1 MERQRHDTMDL
12 IVIAA
17 LTAAAVPLFA
27 FGGLPEA
34 ATAPLG
40 LPFLLFL
47 PGYTLISAIFPKRGW
62 PDAVE
67 RLALSAMVSLAV
79 VALIGIA
86 LNYSPWGIQAKSITG
101 FVGLFILLSSFSGLL
116 YRRTLPAAERPD
128 LSPRSLAV
136 SASRN
141 ARLLAYPGAAVLGL
155 LAAVAVVGLAVPGAG
170 RQGISERFTEF
181 YLLGADGTADGY
193 PTALTLGEPAAV
205 KFGLVN
211 REGVEARYT
220 VALLVNG
227 AQAARFGPITLPP
240 DQRREQLITFS
251 LNQPGAGQTV
261 RLVLQKDGRTAP
273 YRSLHLRVDALPAP
287 EPPQPLAAERAPAG
301 AGAEPPVVPQQP
313 APDQPAAGQTPRA
326 QPEAA
331 PRVHIVAPGENLSR
345 IAGLYGITL
354 DALLGVNKL
363 DDPDLIY
370 PNQRINLPPATS
382 GQGS

>member
-1 MERQRHDTMDL
+1 MDL
-12 IVIAA
+12 IIIAA

-27 FGGLPEA
+27 FAGLPEA
-34 ATAPLG
+34 GRVPLG

-47 PGYTLISAIFPKRGW
+47 PGYTLITAIFPRRGW

-86 LNYSPWGIQAKSITG
+86 LNYTPWGVRAESIVG
-101 FVGLFILLSSFSGLL
+101 FTGLFILLSSFLGLL

-128 LSPRSLAV
+128 LGPRSLAA

-141 ARLLAYPGAAVLGL
+141 ARLLAYPGAAALGVIAALAIIVL
-155 LAAVAVVGLAVPGAG
+155 AIPGAG
-170 RQGISERFTEF
+170 QRGTSEPFTEF
-181 YLLGADGTADGY
+181 YLIGADGTSDGF
-193 PTALTLGEPAAV
+193 PSALTAGEPARV
-205 KFGLVN
+205 TFGVVN

-220 VALLVNG
+220 VSLLVNG
-227 AQAARFGPITLPP
+227 APTARFGPITLPP
-240 DQRREQLITFS
+240 GQRREQLITFS
-251 LNQPGAGQTV
+251 LDEPGAGQTV
-261 RLVLQKDGRTAP
+261 RLVLKRDGGLTP

-287 EPPQPLAAERAPAG
+287 ARPQPLAAERAPAG
-301 AGAEPPVVPQQP
+301 LEAEPPAAPREPAPEQP
-313 APDQPAAGQTPRA
+313 APA
-326 QPEAA
+326 QPPPARAEAA
-331 PRVHIVAPGENLSR
+331 PRVHVVTRGENLTR

-354 DALLGVNKL
+354 AKLLGVNEL

-370 PNQRINLPPATS
+370 PNQRINLPPAPS

>member
-1 MERQRHDTMDL
+1 MDL

-34 ATAPLG
+34 ARAPLG

-47 PGYTLISAIFPKRGW
+47 PGYTLIAAIFPRRGW

-86 LNYSPWGIQAKSITG
+86 LNYSPWGVRSESITG

-116 YRRTLPAAERPD
+116 YRRTLPVAERPD

-141 ARLLAYPGAAVLGL
+141 ARLLAYPGAAALGL
-155 LAAVAVVGLAVPGAG
+155 LAALAVIVLAVPGAG
-170 RQGISERFTEF
+170 RQGISEPFTEF

-193 PTALTLGEPAAV
+193 PTALTLGEPAGV

-220 VALLVNG
+220 VSLLVNG
-227 AQAARFGPITLPP
+227 ARTAQFGPITVAP
-240 DQRREQLITFS
+240 DQRREQLVTFS
-251 LNQPGAGQTV
+251 LNQPGARQTV
-261 RLVLQKDGRTAP
+261 RLVLQKDGQAAP

-287 EPPQPLAAERAPAG
+287 EPPQPLAAESAPAP
-301 AGAEPPVVPQQP
+301 AAAERPDVSQEP
-313 APDQPAAGQTPRA
+313 APDQPAAAPPPVA

-331 PRVHIVAPGENLSR
+331 PAVHIVTPGENLSR
-345 IAGLYGITL
+345 IAQMYGITL
-354 DALLGVNKL
+354 PELLGVNKV